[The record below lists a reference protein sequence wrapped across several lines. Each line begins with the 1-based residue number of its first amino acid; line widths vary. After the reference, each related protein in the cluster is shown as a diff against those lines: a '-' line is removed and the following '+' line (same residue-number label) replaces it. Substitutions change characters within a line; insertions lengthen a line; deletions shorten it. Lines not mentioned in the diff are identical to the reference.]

1 MNREGLPVT
10 YGNFTPEFLDELAE
24 ILRDRKVLEVFAGN
38 GFLASLLSARG
49 VDIQATS
56 QFAGHDG
63 HQSGMYHPVIEM
75 DASDAVL
82 SLGANADVL
91 LMSWPT
97 ADEGA
102 TKAALAWGDD
112 RPIVFIGEISRLD
125 EGMLGLGGC
134 ASDLFF
140 EITLIERDIASYEP
154 RNRLDRAVI
163 MHLSR
168 EAVRKAFRKRAG
180 ED

>member
-1 MNREGLPVT
+1 VA

-38 GFLASLLSARG
+38 GFLASLLSSRG
-49 VDIQATS
+49 IDIQATS
-56 QFAGHDG
+56 QFTGHDG
-63 HQSGMYHPVIEM
+63 HEFGMYHHVIEM

-82 SLGANADVL
+82 SLGSNADVL
-91 LMSWPT
+91 LMSWPP

-112 RPIVFIGEISRLD
+112 RPIVFIGEISRFD
-125 EGMLGLGGC
+125 EGMAGLGGC

-140 EITLIERDIASYEP
+140 EITVIERDIPSYQP

-163 MHLSR
+163 MHLSK
-168 EAVRKAFRKRAG
+168 EGIRKAFRRRSG